1 MSRRYDSVKHPGCTL
16 TRRAP
21 NRVTAACSPARTGHA
36 TLPCAMPRQ
45 TRHILRHGRGVA
57 ALRTHARD
65 QGGRRRT
72 SARGPP
78 PAALKAHTCCA
89 KVSGQLQHGRP
100 GCNWMPSAPSRRPH
114 TQHTHTCTP
123 TSTPSPQSSH
133 ACTPSPLRKKAT
145 RQDVKARRRAEHDN
159 PTPADTPANQPHA
172 NTLPGTRHT
181 ALRQGT

>member
-1 MSRRYDSVKHPGCTL
+1 MYCSHSTNTSIQGCLCMSRRYDSVKHPGCTL

-114 TQHTHTCTP
+114 TQHTHAHPPPRPDHTLHMPALHRPC
-123 TSTPSPQSSH
+123 
-133 ACTPSPLRKKAT
+133 ARK
-145 RQDVKARRRAEHDN
+145 RRAKS
-159 PTPADTPANQPHA
+159 
-172 NTLPGTRHT
+172 
-181 ALRQGT
+181 